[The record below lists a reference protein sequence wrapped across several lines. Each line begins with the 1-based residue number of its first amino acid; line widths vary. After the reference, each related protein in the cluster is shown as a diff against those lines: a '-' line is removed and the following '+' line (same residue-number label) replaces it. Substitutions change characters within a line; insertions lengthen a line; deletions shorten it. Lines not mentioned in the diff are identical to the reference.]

1 MIFYK
6 YQNSS
11 GKTLWYASFHYTD
24 WTGENKRKVKRG
36 FVTKREALEYE
47 RSYKDTGK
55 KDPDILFSSLVE
67 NYLKDNETRLKPT
80 TLESKEYIT
89 EKKLLPYFGKRK
101 ISEIDSIMIRR
112 WQNELMSYRDEN
124 GEPYADTYLKG
135 IHSQLSAIMNYAV
148 KYYGLRSNP
157 CRAAGSMGRAKAEEM
172 SIWTRDEFEQ
182 FIQFEKRPGYR
193 AAFNTLFYTGMRSG
207 ELLALTPKDIERD
220 APIIHINKTFA
231 IVKGEWMILTPKTP
245 KSKRDVAIHHQLH
258 QELLAYIDGMYLDPD
273 DRIFYFT
280 KSGLRA
286 CFQRLAK
293 KAGLEV
299 IRLHDLRHSHVSML
313 IEMGVPIMQ
322 ISERLGHENVQ
333 TTWNTY
339 AHLYPGKDRQIS
351 EQIGKL
357 FDPEEMAPEGK

>member
-1 MIFYK
+1 MISIIVK
-6 YQNSS
+6 IIIQ
-11 GKTLWYASFHYTD
+11 WY
-24 WTGENKRKVKRG
+24 E
-36 FVTKREALEYE
+36 VT
-47 RSYKDTGK
+47 
-55 KDPDILFSSLVE
+55 SLIP
-67 NYLKDNETRLKPT
+67 L
-80 TLESKEYIT
+80 
-89 EKKLLPYFGKRK
+89 
-101 ISEIDSIMIRR
+101 
-112 WQNELMSYRDEN
+112 
-124 GEPYADTYLKG
+124 
-135 IHSQLSAIMNYAV
+135 IMNYAV
-148 KYYGLRSNP
+148 KYYGLKANP
-157 CRAAGSMGRAKAEEM
+157 CLVSGSMGKAKAGEM

-182 FIQFEKRPGYR
+182 FIQVEKRPGYR

-207 ELLALTPKDIERD
+207 ELLALTPNDIGRD
-220 APIIHINKTFA
+220 RPVIHITKNFA
-231 IVKGEWMILTPKTP
+231 IVNGEWMILTPKTP

-258 QELLAYIDGMYLDPD
+258 RELLEYIDGMYLKPD

-286 CFQRLAK
+286 CFRHNAR

-299 IRLHDLRHSHVSML
+299 IRLHDLRHSHASML

-357 FDPEEMAPEGK
+357 FDP